1 MRSRADD
8 ADLWGDLY
16 ERLRRPEDPVRRR
29 RAARV
34 LPPESSGRLIDATL
48 GILGAIRT
56 FVDVAEDILE
66 ERRARLD
73 EGAAAGDPWVRDP
86 GSAPRPTGPV
96 PPEDGDVVR
105 DIPMSR
111 S

>member
-1 MRSRADD
+1 MRSRPDD

-16 ERLRRPEDPVRRR
+16 ERLRRPDDPVRRR
-29 RAARV
+29 RATRLLA
-34 LPPESSGRLIDATL
+34 PESGRLIDATL

-73 EGAAAGDPWVRDP
+73 DGPDAGDPWVRDP
-86 GSAPRPTGPV
+86 GSAQRPAGAAPT
-96 PPEDGDVVR
+96 EDGDVVR
-105 DIPMSR
+105 DIPLFGS
-111 S
+111 

>member
-1 MRSRADD
+1 MRSRPD

-29 RAARV
+29 RTARV
-34 LPPESSGRLIDATL
+34 LAPESSGRLIDATL

-73 EGAAAGDPWVRDP
+73 EGLGATDPWVRDP
-86 GSAPRPTGPV
+86 GAVRRPTDSTPT
-96 PPEDGDVVR
+96 EEGDVVR
-105 DIPMSR
+105 DIPLFGS
-111 S
+111 

>member
-1 MRSRADD
+1 MRSRPDD

-29 RAARV
+29 RAGRL

-73 EGAAAGDPWVRDP
+73 EGRPGDPWVRDP
-86 GSAPRPTGPV
+86 GSAPRPAGPA
-96 PPEDGDVVR
+96 PTEDGDVVR
-105 DIPMSR
+105 DIPMFGS
-111 S
+111 

>member
-1 MRSRADD
+1 MRSRPDD

-16 ERLRRPEDPVRRR
+16 ERLRRPDDPVRRR
-29 RAARV
+29 RATRLLA
-34 LPPESSGRLIDATL
+34 PESSGRLIDATL

-73 EGAAAGDPWVRDP
+73 EGFGARDPWVRDP
-86 GSAPRPTGPV
+86 GATRGPSDSV
-96 PPEDGDVVR
+96 PADEGDVVR
-105 DIPMSR
+105 DIPLFGS
-111 S
+111 

>member
-1 MRSRADD
+1 MRSRFED

-16 ERLRRPEDPVRRR
+16 ERLRRPEDPARRR
-29 RAARV
+29 PTRV
-34 LPPESSGRLIDATL
+34 LGPESSGRLIDATL

-73 EGAAAGDPWVRDP
+73 EEPGAADPWVRDP
-86 GSAPRPTGPV
+86 SSPPGRASAA
-96 PPEDGDVVR
+96 PPANGDVVR
-105 DIPMSR
+105 DIPVVDP
-111 S
+111 

>member
-1 MRSRADD
+1 MRSRPDD

-29 RAARV
+29 RTGRV

-66 ERRARLD
+66 ERRARLND
-73 EGAAAGDPWVRDP
+73 GPDAGDPWVRDP
-86 GSAPRPTGPV
+86 GSAPRPAGPA
-96 PPEDGDVVR
+96 PTEDGEVVR
-105 DIPMSR
+105 DIPMFGS
-111 S
+111 

>member
-1 MRSRADD
+1 MMQISGAISTSACGDRRIRSGAD
-8 ADLWGDLY
+8 A
-16 ERLRRPEDPVRRR
+16 PVG
-29 RAARV
+29 V

-73 EGAAAGDPWVRDP
+73 EEPGDPWVRDP
-86 GSAPRPTGPV
+86 GSAPRPAGPA
-96 PPEDGDVVR
+96 PTEDGDVVR
-105 DIPMSR
+105 DIPMSG